1 MSNKENTPLAY
12 LLRLVEKEDQHLL
25 AVRDRFFPLGEE
37 TSEKWLEEA
46 LSTPDGIDRL
56 ESFGAKFGR
65 MQDTIVDKLLPRL
78 LQAAGEIPGTA
89 IDNLNRAERFSWI
102 ADANEWL
109 GMRRLRNRLVHEY
122 IDSPVEMLEALRQAR
137 EFVAELSKTRLAM
150 AEYSRHHL

>member
-1 MSNKENTPLAY
+1 MSNKENTQLAY

-25 AVRDRFFPLGEE
+25 AVRDRFFPPEE
-37 TSEKWLEEA
+37 RISEKWLEDA
-46 LSTPDGIDRL
+46 LSIPDGIDRL

-65 MQDTIVDKLLPRL
+65 MQDNIVDKLLPRL

-89 IDNLNRAERFSWI
+89 IDNLNQAERFDWI
-102 ADANEWL
+102 ADANGWL
-109 GMRRLRNRLVHEY
+109 GVRRLRNRLVHEY

-137 EFVAELSKTRLAM
+137 EFVAELSNTRLAM